1 MELFFLDIFNSTL
14 SALGAATFPN
24 SIPVQC
30 IKNFLDSTII
40 NEEIKYPSLNQFL
53 EPCCC
58 CIGKTFQCWHISSPV
73 LFSTRVTSF
82 TMPPTH
88 LTKHLILYDDIWF
101 CCGLNTS
108 TPPCKGAMEGFL
120 LVVLSVF
127 ISSDRYM
134 RRWYKLVKSF
144 YVLQWKSKQD
154 IRVKYVIYFCC
165 EIFLSS

>member
-1 MELFFLDIFNSTL
+1 MSWFSKI
-14 SALGAATFPN
+14 
-24 SIPVQC
+24 
-30 IKNFLDSTII
+30 IKNLSQQNISKIKIEESLSQLMIIKMLRTAVLMTACGADTI
-40 NEEIKYPSLNQFL
+40 LL
-53 EPCCC
+53 T
-58 CIGKTFQCWHISSPV
+58 CILRRLLYSSSPQLPSPV

-165 EIFLSS
+165 EIFFSS